1 MKKSAGWNWINK
13 MGQAWISKNPKAIPP
28 LFADRFQYFETP
40 FTKPVTDK
48 KALLS
53 LWQEVPA
60 SQKDVT
66 FDFEILSEADNLTI
80 AHFRSVFTRLA
91 TGKKAILDGIFLV
104 KLNKYSLCTE
114 FKWWCNNKENK

>member
-1 MKKSAGWNWINK
+1 MKKSAGWNWVNK
-13 MGQAWISKNPKAIPP
+13 MGQAWVERNPNTILP

-40 FTKPVTDK
+40 FDKPITDK
-48 KALLS
+48 KVLLA

-60 SQKDVT
+60 SQKDVN
-66 FDFEILSEADNLTI
+66 FDFEILSEAHNLTI

-91 TGKKAILDGIFLV
+91 TGKKTILDGIFLV

-114 FKWWCNNKENK
+114 FKWCWNTKE